1 MEDALVAGLSVRVLT
16 SEGARTRAGNRT
28 VMDALVELVQRERL
42 AGITVLRAVEGYSAH
57 GGLHRSGWVDVSD
70 DLPLVIE
77 IVDRAE
83 AIERVLPEIAA
94 LLRHGVVTVGEVRFF
109 APDGGTASA
118 SRP

>member
-1 MEDALVAGLSVRVLT
+1 MADFVAGLSVRILT
-16 SEGARTRAGNRT
+16 SEGARAGRRS

-83 AIERVLPEIAA
+83 AIERVLPEITA
-94 LLRHGVVTVGEVRFF
+94 LLRHGVVTVSEVRLF
-109 APDGGTASA
+109 APDGGATEQGRQS
-118 SRP
+118 